1 VDKVEI
7 RNTGFCS
14 TFLTSLRKVEKV
26 EKVNKVETQGF
37 VPLFYTFSHSQVY
50 ETPTPEVM
58 A

>member
-1 VDKVEI
+1 
-7 RNTGFCS
+7 
-14 TFLTSLRKVEKV
+14 VEKV

-50 ETPTPEVM
+50 KTPTPEVM